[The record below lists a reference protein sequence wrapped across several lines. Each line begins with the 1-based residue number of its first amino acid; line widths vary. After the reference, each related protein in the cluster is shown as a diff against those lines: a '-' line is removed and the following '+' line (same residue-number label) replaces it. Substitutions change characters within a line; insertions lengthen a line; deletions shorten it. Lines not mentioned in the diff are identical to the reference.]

1 MAGTFQ
7 TILNRLFSN
16 KVVIKKMPSGRIK
29 TVDFNRLQ
37 SSGNYQTG
45 KYRGLRMTANGQSTA
60 YTSGYSSNSQMEQL
74 DVLRNTLYVD
84 YELMDNDPILA
95 GALDIYAD
103 EVTVNNAHGDVL
115 TINCSDANIKQILY
129 NLHYDILNIDFNLWS
144 WVRTLCKFGDLFLY
158 TPTMPT
164 VGIIDAIPIH
174 PSLMSRRDNMGAEQ
188 DETRFLFDPA
198 YASQQSYAMTKSE
211 FTIQEISH
219 MRLVTNTNFLP
230 YGKSMLE
237 GARKVWKQLCLP
249 EFSQVWTD
257 RGAVSISELK
267 VSDTIISYDI
277 DNKNPYISK
286 VKNWVPTGKKE
297 VFEIKSTNRKFYGT
311 SEHLYLTS
319 NGEYKSVDNLTVA
332 DNIIVADIASL
343 KNENIIPNL
352 KLENAE
358 IVARF
363 EPDYFKNSVRVK
375 KGKCLLCNDS
385 KLKRLNS
392 LHLKYKHGIEF
403 EEYRKITGI
412 DNYFNLMNRNKNVPI
427 EVAIEFCKLYELD
440 DSKLRLSRK
449 NSKIELVDENLLIDN
464 FKLFV
469 RFFGFMLGD
478 GWVDDSKICFSL
490 GTRLDKSWKY
500 VELFDK
506 LGLKYNIL
514 KEGTSKASFTTSN
527 LYFVDL
533 LKQLDFIN
541 GTKNKIVPTWV
552 FNLDSE
558 HIKEFLLGFADADG
572 CDLANDRFQLAGI
585 NEGLI
590 TNLHLLAQQIG
601 LVCSNVWVTD
611 ARKNYWNPEK
621 MGNPVHYFSFSLKQ
635 SHFNKII
642 DGRICQKIVSIESIG
657 IHDVYDIEVDN
668 NDHNFIVDGVISHNC
683 LMEDAM
689 LIHRIMRA
697 PERRIFKI
705 DVGNIAPEEI
715 DGYMEAITNS
725 MKKVPFMDQDGE
737 YNLRY
742 NMMNM
747 LEDYYLPVRGGDT
760 GTDISSLAGLGND
773 GQIDDIEYLRNKMM
787 AFLKIP
793 KSYMG
798 YDDVGGKTTL
808 PSEDIRFARTIERIQ
823 KMVTTELYK
832 ISVVHLMT
840 QGFQPEQFAD
850 FTLTLSPPSMIYER
864 QRVDLLNEKINLI
877 ANIKEQKML
886 SNKYIYENILSLSP
900 EEWKAEEDLVIED
913 LKLGFRQQQII
924 DEGNDP
930 AVTGKSFGTPH
941 DIAQMHVASK
951 LTGGNSDGIKQ
962 LTATD
967 SRHENEGRPVKHGSF
982 ERAKDSDLG
991 YDPTGR
997 KQMNRTEV
1005 IQKFIKSTEKFITN
1019 KQSKRLVENTED
1031 DEIGMLNEKLLLE

>member
-164 VGIIDAIPIH
+164 IGIIDAIPIH

-219 MRLVTNTNFLP
+219 MRLLTNTNFLP

-237 GARKVWKQLCLP
+237 GARKVFKQL
-249 EFSQVWTD
+249 S
-257 RGAVSISELK
+257 
-267 VSDTIISYDI
+267 
-277 DNKNPYISK
+277 
-286 VKNWVPTGKKE
+286 
-297 VFEIKSTNRKFYGT
+297 
-311 SEHLYLTS
+311 
-319 NGEYKSVDNLTVA
+319 
-332 DNIIVADIASL
+332 
-343 KNENIIPNL
+343 
-352 KLENAE
+352 
-358 IVARF
+358 
-363 EPDYFKNSVRVK
+363 
-375 KGKCLLCNDS
+375 
-385 KLKRLNS
+385 
-392 LHLKYKHGIEF
+392 
-403 EEYRKITGI
+403 
-412 DNYFNLMNRNKNVPI
+412 
-427 EVAIEFCKLYELD
+427 
-440 DSKLRLSRK
+440 
-449 NSKIELVDENLLIDN
+449 
-464 FKLFV
+464 
-469 RFFGFMLGD
+469 
-478 GWVDDSKICFSL
+478 
-490 GTRLDKSWKY
+490 
-500 VELFDK
+500 
-506 LGLKYNIL
+506 
-514 KEGTSKASFTTSN
+514 
-527 LYFVDL
+527 
-533 LKQLDFIN
+533 
-541 GTKNKIVPTWV
+541 
-552 FNLDSE
+552 
-558 HIKEFLLGFADADG
+558 
-572 CDLANDRFQLAGI
+572 
-585 NEGLI
+585 
-590 TNLHLLAQQIG
+590 
-601 LVCSNVWVTD
+601 
-611 ARKNYWNPEK
+611 
-621 MGNPVHYFSFSLKQ
+621 
-635 SHFNKII
+635 
-642 DGRICQKIVSIESIG
+642 
-657 IHDVYDIEVDN
+657 
-668 NDHNFIVDGVISHNC
+668 

-715 DGYMEAITNS
+715 DGYMETITNS

-840 QGFQPEQFAD
+840 QGFTPEQFAD

-951 LTGGNSDGIKQ
+951 LTGENSDGVKQ

-982 ERAKDSDLG
+982 ERVKDSDLG

-997 KQMNRTEV
+997 KQMNRTET

-1019 KQSKRLVENTED
+1019 KQSKRLVETTED
-1031 DEIGMLNEKLLLE
+1031 DEIEMLNEKLLLE